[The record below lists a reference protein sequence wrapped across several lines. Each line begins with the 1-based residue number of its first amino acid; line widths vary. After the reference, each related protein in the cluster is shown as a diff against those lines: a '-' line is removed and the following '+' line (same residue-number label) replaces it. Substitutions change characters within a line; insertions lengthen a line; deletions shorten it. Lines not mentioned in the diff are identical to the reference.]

1 MALRYHSPLAQVLLI
16 SAVCFLCPGMFN
28 ALNGL
33 GGAGQ
38 LDPRT
43 ANNANSALYV
53 TFCIFSIAGGGIV
66 NVCGVRFTT
75 ALACL
80 TYAVYTGS
88 YVHYNN
94 TGDGIPT
101 IIAGAVLG
109 VGAGILW
116 TAQGVVM
123 VSYPSEKEK
132 GRFISIFWILFNLGG
147 LFGGILPFAINYY
160 RAGSLTNSVYVLF
173 VIMECAGAATAL
185 FLVPPAC
192 VVRDDGSHA
201 TIVQSPRSAR
211 RESLEVLRLFGN
223 RWMLLLLPMS
233 FTSNFFY
240 GYQFS
245 QYNGA
250 IFTLRTRGFNNL
262 LYWASQI
269 FGSYA
274 LSLLLDLSRWP
285 RRKRGMCAMAI
296 MSLSFNAVWA
306 GTLVVQLRYTRGT
319 EKTDYPGGLIDFL
332 ESSRAAGPISLY
344 FFMGLVDAWYQNI
357 AYWIIGT
364 LTNDAHITARYIGF
378 YKGVQSLGASVSWQ
392 IGAREIPYMNQL
404 VGNWA
409 LLVLSLPTMAY
420 TIMQVEDRALDDR
433 LLCSFVRDNESMVAG
448 AYGWDLSPT
457 QFTKPR
463 SPKYLARHVDSIV

>member
-1 MALRYHSPLAQVLLI
+1 MTLRYHSPLAQVLLI

-38 LDPRT
+38 LDPHT
-43 ANNANSALYV
+43 ANNANSALYA

-80 TYAVYTGS
+80 TYAIYTGS

-94 TGDGIPT
+94 TGDGVPT

-116 TAQGVVM
+116 TAQGVIM

-132 GRFISIFWILFNLGG
+132 GRFISIFWIIFNLGG

-160 RAGSLTNSVYVLF
+160 SAGSLTNSVYVLF
-173 VIMECAGAATAL
+173 VILECAGAATAL
-185 FLVPPAC
+185 FLVPPVC

-223 RWMLLLLPMS
+223 KWMLLLLPMS

-262 LYWASQI
+262 LYWTSQI

-274 LSLLLDLSRWP
+274 LSLLLDFSRWS
-285 RRKRGMCAMAI
+285 R
-296 MSLSFNAVWA
+296 
-306 GTLVVQLRYTRGT
+306 T
-319 EKTDYPGGLIDFL
+319 ENTDYPGGLIDFL

-409 LLVLSLPTMAY
+409 LVVSLPTMAY

-448 AYGWDLSPT
+448 AYGWDLSPR